1 MAKSIYK
8 VFMGRKLDA
17 WYRLSPEEQQ
27 SIESKLVEALKNV
40 GAKRL
45 IVCNSSWSSD
55 QWAFAGIEEFQ
66 NIGAVQKY
74 MAVVNELGVFRYV
87 ESTSVLGSDMKLG

>member
-1 MAKSIYK
+1 MAQP
-8 VFMGRKLDA
+8 LN
-17 WYRLSPEEQQ
+17 
-27 SIESKLVEALKNV
+27 EALEKV

-87 ESTSVLGSDMKLG
+87 ESTSVLGSEMKLG

>member
-17 WYRLSPEEQQ
+17 WYRLSPKEQQ
-27 SIESKLVEALKNV
+27 SIESRLVEALKKV

-45 IVCNSSWSSD
+45 VVCDSTWSSD
-55 QWAFAGIEEFQ
+55 QWQFAGVEEFP
-66 NIGAVQKY
+66 NIEAVQEY
-74 MAVVNELGVFRYV
+74 MAAVNELGVFRYV
-87 ESTSVLGSDMKLG
+87 ESTSVLGTRLELG